1 MSSPQTQGPPQ
12 RPRGAS
18 GWPPPGQGQLSPQQL
33 APPGI
38 HMAWNP
44 SHISLALGE
53 RTSFGPVVS
62 RSAFDGTQIKTCS
75 LPSKAHASSRK
86 SHLSWFLDVVRSGPP
101 VLPASWL
108 TCFSGAPWSVPQSP
122 CLSPPPSHC
131 PCDSTA
137 SILSPGAPQLVCS
150 LSRGEVIAEV
160 PAALDSG
167 ESTAVSMWLN

>member
-1 MSSPQTQGPPQ
+1 MSSPQTKRPPW
-12 RPRGAS
+12 RRRGAS
-18 GWPPPGQGQLSPQQL
+18 GWPPRAGSAQ
-33 APPGI
+33 PPAAGTSR
-38 HMAWNP
+38 HP
-44 SHISLALGE
+44 YGLDTSHISLALGE

-86 SHLSWFLDVVRSGPP
+86 SHLSWFLDVVCSGPP

-131 PCDSTA
+131 PCDSTT

-167 ESTAVSMWLN
+167 ESIAVSMWLN